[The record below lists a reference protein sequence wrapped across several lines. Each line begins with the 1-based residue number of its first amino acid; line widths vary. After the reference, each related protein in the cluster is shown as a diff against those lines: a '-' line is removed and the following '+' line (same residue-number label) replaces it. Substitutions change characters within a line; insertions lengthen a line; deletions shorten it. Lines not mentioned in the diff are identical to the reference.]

1 MKPGIEGA
9 AEALWQARSER
20 KTIARV
26 SETFDIQTVQDAY
39 AIAEVNVSRAAT
51 PSVTEPNSNIT
62 GGVQMSFFQ
71 LDDPVLSDIRERL
84 LMVDI
89 NSLTPLEALNK
100 LSEIQ
105 RLLKTP

>member
-39 AIAEVNVSRAAT
+39 AIAEVNVSRALAAGARC
-51 PSVTEPNSNIT
+51 NA
-62 GGVQMSFFQ
+62 Q
-71 LDDPVLSDIRERL
+71 LHWQSGSTAIPCRS
-84 LMVDI
+84 
-89 NSLTPLEALNK
+89 K
-100 LSEIQ
+100 
-105 RLLKTP
+105 